1 MSIDPGQINF
11 LAVLVAAVA
20 MFTIGGVWYGLLFAK
35 RWAEV
40 HGYTDEQLQAMA
52 KTQRRNFAIFFVS
65 DLVMGVIL
73 SLLIINLDI
82 QSAIQGAGLGLVI
95 WFGIA
100 ATIGAC
106 KNAANNKPLAAFVID
121 TGHELTAL
129 VVMGMIL
136 GAWR

>member
-1 MSIDPGQINF
+1 M
-11 LAVLVAAVA
+11 V
-20 MFTIGGVWYGLLFAK
+20 GGLWYGLLFAK

-52 KTQRRNFAIFFVS
+52 KKQGRNFAVFFVS

-73 SLLIINLDI
+73 SLLIINLDLRN
-82 QSAIQGAGLGLVI
+82 ALEGAGLGFVM

-106 KNAANNKPLAAFVID
+106 KNAANNKALAAFLMD
-121 TGHELTAL
+121 TGHELAVL

>member
-1 MSIDPGQINF
+1 MSIHPGQINF

-20 MFTIGGVWYGLLFAK
+20 TFMVGGLWYGLLFAK

-40 HGYTDEQLQAMA
+40 HGYTEDQLQAMA
-52 KTQRRNFAIFFVS
+52 KKQGRNFAVFFVS

-73 SLLIINLDI
+73 SLLIINLHL
-82 QSAIQGAGLGLVI
+82 QNAVQGAGLGFLM
-95 WFGIA
+95 WLGIA

-129 VVMGMIL
+129 LVMGMIL